1 MENTN
6 NKNNSKTKGIVAVI
20 IAIVAVVAGVSLYL
34 IASTPKLELKQETF
48 KVEYG
53 ETVSNKVA
61 TYISDDFKAVED
73 VKLNLEIKNE
83 KDKEY
88 PAVGEYKGT
97 VSYKNTVL
105 EFKVIVEDTTAP
117 VFKNFKDVIKIEKN
131 AENVE
136 YDEYFKAEDLSGA
149 AIEIDV
155 TKVKLNKEGK
165 YEVEVIA
172 MDKYDNKTT
181 KAVTIE
187 VINKK
192 EADKGEATKYADGSA
207 APKAKEEKKEDSKTT
222 QSSSSSS
229 SSSSSN
235 GGSSSSSGNSGSS
248 GGNSSSGNSGN
259 SSGTTVT
266 FPEGYNQNEAMA
278 VYNVINQLR
287 RQEGLGDLPY
297 DSSLQWMADN
307 RAKAIITNF
316 SHEGS
321 YSKMGLKEVIAQMGT
336 GQGSAAYGWKNSTGH
351 WNAITR
357 QDNIGIAISCY
368 QHNGYYYYVGVIS
381 YDTTPEEV

>member
-1 MENTN
+1 MKTANEKSK
-6 NKNNSKTKGIVAVI
+6 KNIMIGIIVVI
-20 IAIVAVVAGVSLYL
+20 MIVAGVSLYL
-34 IASTPKLELKQETF
+34 ISSTPKLELKQETF

-53 ETVSNKVA
+53 ETVSDKAA

-97 VSYKNTVL
+97 VSYKDTVL
-105 EFKVIVEDTTAP
+105 EFKVIIEDTTAP

-155 TKVKLNKEGK
+155 TKVKLSKEGK

-187 VINKK
+187 VISKK

-229 SSSSSN
+229 SSNS
-235 GGSSSSSGNSGSS
+235 GSSSSSGNSGSS
-248 GGNSSSGNSGN
+248 GGNSSSGNSGS

-266 FPEGYNQNEAMA
+266 FPEGYNQSEAMA
-278 VYNVINQLR
+278 VYNAINQLR

-297 DSSLQWMADN
+297 DYSLQDLAN
-307 RAKAIITNF
+307 QRAREISIIF
-316 SHEGS
+316 SHDAFPGG
-321 YSKMGLKEVIAQMGT
+321 KGLSEVIAEMGS
-336 GQGSAAYGWKNSTGH
+336 GQGSAAYAWKNSSGH
-351 WNAITR
+351 WFNLTYEK
-357 QDNIGIAISCY
+357 NLGIAIGCY
-368 QHNGYYYYVGVIS
+368 QHNGLYYYAGVIR
-381 YDTTPEEV
+381 YDTTPIEV